1 MQSYLSPHPTPS
13 QSTTISALTNYL
25 VPHRQVIYLENSWR
39 ETGTDTSGRSSPVW
53 TPWPTPQRISLRWQ
67 RLAVRPQILVHK
79 FRRPAT
85 SMSCCGSPAQKLP
98 SSISSRYNCC
108 REVSHSSLLPHAG
121 TTNIVPLER
130 YGVWSG
136 GRKHMGGRGGC
147 RKSEVGRALSSSQN
161 WNKGWKNLCHVRI
174 PVTSSAEEARTSPT
188 SRHEPPHQKHI

>member
-1 MQSYLSPHPTPS
+1 
-13 QSTTISALTNYL
+13 
-25 VPHRQVIYLENSWR
+25 
-39 ETGTDTSGRSSPVW
+39 
-53 TPWPTPQRISLRWQ
+53 
-67 RLAVRPQILVHK
+67 
-79 FRRPAT
+79 
-85 SMSCCGSPAQKLP
+85 MSCCGSSAQKLP

-188 SRHEPPHQKHI
+188 SRHEPPHQKHIWRVKIISFKTPGLPTPAALQAPRQRFWEPRETKKTGSHAQPRLFHAHAHTHTHSGPAGGWGERDGGGGSG